1 MLPAIKSR
9 LVKVNDRRPVCN
21 VLRQLVGK
29 LDPFC
34 LQQFQVVSV
43 RIEVRVRSPK
53 ADSKAPVE
61 PAQAL
66 AFDLDLVD
74 LLDLCA
80 PLLYG
85 QVRPVS
91 QALGV

>member
-1 MLPAIKSR
+1 MLPTIKGR

-21 VLRQLVGK
+21 VLGKPVGK
-29 LDPFC
+29 LDSLG
-34 LQQFQVVSV
+34 LQQSQIVAV
-43 RIEVRVRSPK
+43 RIEVRVRSPI
-53 ADSKAPVE
+53 ANAKAPVE
-61 PAQAL
+61 PAEAL
-66 AFDLDLVD
+66 SFDLDFVD

-91 QALGV
+91 